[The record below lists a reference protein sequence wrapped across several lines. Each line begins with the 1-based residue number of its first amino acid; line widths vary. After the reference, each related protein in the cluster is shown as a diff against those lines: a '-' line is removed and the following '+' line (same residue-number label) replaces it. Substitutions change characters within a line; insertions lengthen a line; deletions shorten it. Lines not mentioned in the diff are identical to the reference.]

1 LGIIRQKLNLL
12 DIFKSMKNIKFIFL
26 LLLFAISF
34 STIDAQSRKQKGLFK
49 LAKQEYSQLRFA
61 YAIPVFKQ
69 LLLTQPKDTNALVLL
84 AKSYQNVNQID
95 SAVKYYNLAN
105 LSGVKYNTDMAESY
119 AMLGNYDKAIQI
131 YKQLIDSNKTKLADA
146 RFFGFNNPKKL
157 VGDSLDFKIFNTK
170 INSSFNEFNGVLY
183 QNGLFYETNQFES
196 TPVKKKFFLWNW
208 FMNKSKFAPEF
219 AWDGAGFTKLYFYP
233 NTDSLRID
241 TLVSGQW
248 VEKRP
253 LYNYTNYSSNSPND
267 TRKIMN
273 TYDVKSKGNN
283 LIVGEVFNGFKS
295 DKMNLGAVSFTADG
309 KMAYYTRN
317 QKKSTNIYQL
327 EIWEAILKEGK
338 WVNAHKMFF
347 NNPKFSYFHPAITP
361 DGKRLYYVTD
371 DNTGEGGTDI
381 YYVERNEDGSWK
393 NTVNLGQDINTAGN
407 ELFPTFYEGNLFLS
421 SNGHPGLGGLDI
433 YRLIKGTN
441 GEPVL
446 KNMGYPINSSKDDFA
461 FSIQGTKGFFSTNRN
476 GSDDILSYDYKQS
489 FVKLVGKL
497 LVDSAVSIGQKIY
510 LYQKN
515 DQGRSILK
523 DSAIVDENGQYEF
536 KIRPNQSYDLVVFND
551 EGNRF
556 QQTIISDG
564 YQKDNNDYVKNLA
577 VINMPLSDQLKQAKL
592 AADEALRKAELAVQ
606 TTKFIRAI
614 DSLKTLTKDYV
625 ELHHP
630 FDQVYIIEK
639 DLPNY
644 YKVIEMV
651 KRIKNKK
658 IVIVSAADCNG
669 SLEYNEDLSTRRANR
684 IYRTLSKL
692 SNNDVVIQNVGEREL
707 LKDCSEARKDIEAQV
722 VNRYSYIFIID
733 KK

>member
-1 LGIIRQKLNLL
+1 
-12 DIFKSMKNIKFIFL
+12 MKNIKFILL
-26 LLLFAISF
+26 LLLFSISF
-34 STIDAQSRKQKGLFK
+34 STIDAQSRKQKGLLK

-61 YAIPVFKQ
+61 YAIPVIKQ

-95 SAVKYYNLAN
+95 SAVKYYDLAN
-105 LSGVKYNTDMAESY
+105 LSGVKYNSDIAESY
-119 AMLGNYDKAIQI
+119 AMLGNYDKAVQI

-170 INSSFNEFNGVLY
+170 INTSFNEFNGVLY
-183 QNGLFYETNQFES
+183 QNGLMYETNQFES

-208 FMNKSKFAPEF
+208 LNSKQSKYAPEF

-241 TLVSGQW
+241 TLVNGKW
-248 VEKRP
+248 LEKES
-253 LYNYTNYSSNSPND
+253 LLNYSNYSTSSPND
-267 TRKIMN
+267 TRKLIK
-273 TYDVKSKGNN
+273 TYNSKSIVNN
-283 LIVGEVFNGFKS
+283 LILGEVFNGFKS

-327 EIWEAILKEGK
+327 EIWEAILKDGK

-393 NTVNLGQDINTAGN
+393 NTVNLGQDINSAGN

-461 FSIQGTKGFFSTNRN
+461 FSIQGSKGFFSTNRN
-476 GSDDILSYDYKQS
+476 GSDDILSYDYQQS
-489 FVKLVGKL
+489 LIKIIGKLFLDSAIYVGK
-497 LVDSAVSIGQKIY
+497 KIY

-515 DQGRSILK
+515 EQGRSILK
-523 DSAIVDENGQYEF
+523 DSAITDANAKYDF
-536 KIRPNQSYDLVVFND
+536 KIRPNQSYDLVAFDD

-556 QQTIISDG
+556 TQTIISDG
-564 YQKDNNDYVKNLA
+564 YQKDNNEYIKDVAL
-577 VINMPLSDQLKQAKL
+577 INIPLSDKLKQAKI
-592 AADEALRKAELAVQ
+592 AAAEALRKAELAVQ
-606 TTKFIRAI
+606 TTRFIRAI
-614 DSLKTLTKDYV
+614 DSLKSLTKDYV

-644 YKVIEMV
+644 YKVIELV

-707 LKDCSEARKDIEAQV
+707 LKDCTEARKDIEAQV

>member
-1 LGIIRQKLNLL
+1 
-12 DIFKSMKNIKFIFL
+12 MKNIKYILLFL
-26 LLLFAISF
+26 LLAISF
-34 STIDAQSRKQKGLFK
+34 NSLDAQSRKQKGLFK
-49 LAKQEYSQLRFA
+49 LAKQEFSQLRFA
-61 YAIPVFKQ
+61 YAIPVIKKY
-69 LLLTQPKDTNALVLL
+69 LLTEPKDTSALVLL

-95 SAVKYYNLAN
+95 SAVKYYDLAN
-105 LSGVKYNTDMAESY
+105 LFGVKYNSDMAEMY
-119 AMLGNYDKAIQI
+119 AMLGNYEGALKI
-131 YKQLIDSNKTKLADA
+131 YKSLIDSNKTKLADA
-146 RFFGFNNPKKL
+146 RFFGFNNRKKL
-157 VGDSLDFKIFNTK
+157 IGDSLDFNIYNTK
-170 INSSFNEFNGVLY
+170 INTSFNEFNGVLY
-183 QNGLFYETNQFES
+183 QNGLMYESNQFVS
-196 TPVKKKFFLWNW
+196 TVNKKKFFLWNW
-208 FMNKSKFAPEF
+208 LNLKKSNYAPEF

-233 NTDSLRID
+233 NTDSLRAD
-241 TLVSGQW
+241 TLISGQW
-248 VEKRP
+248 VEKKP
-253 LYNYTNYSSNSPND
+253 LYNYTNYSTINPND
-267 TRKIMN
+267 TRKVIK
-273 TYDVKSKGNN
+273 TYDVKSYGAKDIIGQ
-283 LIVGEVFNGFKS
+283 VFNGFKS

-309 KMAYYTRN
+309 KRAYYTRN
-317 QKKSTNIYQL
+317 QKKSFNTYQL
-327 EIWEAILKEGK
+327 EIWEAIQKDGK
-338 WVNAHKMFF
+338 WINAHKMFF

-371 DNTGEGGTDI
+371 DNSGEGGTDI

-433 YRLIKGTN
+433 YRLIKGIN

-461 FSIQGTKGFFSTNRN
+461 FSIQGTKGFFSTNRS
-476 GSDDILSYDYKQS
+476 GSDDILSFDFKQS
-489 FVKLVGKL
+489 FVKLVGKIL
-497 LVDSAVSIGQKIY
+497 MENNIEVDKKVY

-515 DQGRSILK
+515 EQGRSILK
-523 DSAIVDENGQYEF
+523 DSTIADANGNYEF
-536 KIRPNQSYDLVVFND
+536 KIRPNQAYDLVTLDD

-556 QQTIISDG
+556 QQTITSDE
-564 YQKDNNDYVKNLA
+564 YQKQNNDYVKNMA
-577 VINMPLSDQLKQAKL
+577 VINIPLSENVKQAKF
-592 AADEALRKAELAVQ
+592 AAAEALRKAELAVQ
-606 TTKFIRAI
+606 TTKFVRAI
-614 DSLKTLTKDYV
+614 DSLKSLTKFYV

-639 DLPNY
+639 DLPEY
-644 YKVIEMV
+644 YKVIELV
-651 KRIKNKK
+651 KRLKNKK

-707 LKDCSEARKDIEAQV
+707 LKDCSDAKKDIAAQV

>member
-1 LGIIRQKLNLL
+1 
-12 DIFKSMKNIKFIFL
+12 MKNIKYIL
-26 LLLFAISF
+26 LIVLIAISF
-34 STIDAQSRKQKGLFK
+34 NTLEAQSGKQKALFK

-61 YAIPVFKQ
+61 YAIPVIKQ
-69 LLLTQPKDTNALVLL
+69 LLLTQPKDTNALLLL
-84 AKSYQNVNQID
+84 AKSYQKVNQID
-95 SAVKYYNLAN
+95 SAVKYYDLASS
-105 LSGVKYNTDMAESY
+105 SGVKYISDMAEVH
-119 AMLGNYDKAIQI
+119 AMLGNYEKAVQI

-146 RFFGFNNPKKL
+146 RFFGFNNSKKL
-157 VGDSLDFKIFNTK
+157 VGDSLDFKIYNTK

-183 QNGLFYETNQFES
+183 QNGLMYETNQFES
-196 TPVKKKFFLWNW
+196 IPAKKKFFLWNL
-208 FMNKSKFAPEF
+208 FTNKSKFAPEF

-233 NTDSLRID
+233 NTDSLRVD
-241 TLVSGQW
+241 TLISGQW
-248 VEKRP
+248 FEKKP
-253 LYNYTNYSSNSPND
+253 LYNYTNYSTNSPND
-267 TRKIMN
+267 TRKIIN
-273 TYDVKSKGNN
+273 TYDVKSKGSNA
-283 LIVGEVFNGFKS
+283 IVGAIFNGFKS

-309 KMAYYTRN
+309 KKAYYTRN

-407 ELFPTFYEGNLFLS
+407 ELFPTFYEGNLFIS

-461 FSIQGTKGFFSTNRN
+461 FSIQGTKGFFSTNRS
-476 GSDDILSYDYKQS
+476 GSDDILSFDYKQS

-497 LVDSAVSIGQKIY
+497 LLDSAVSIGKKIY
-510 LYQKN
+510 LYQN
-515 DQGRSILK
+515 NEQGMSILK
-523 DSAIVDENGQYEF
+523 DSTITDVNGQYEF
-536 KIRPNQSYDLVVFND
+536 RIRPNQSYDLVAFDD
-551 EGNRF
+551 EGNRI
-556 QQTIISDG
+556 QQSTTSDG
-564 YQKDNNDYVKNLA
+564 YQKQNNEYIKDVAL
-577 VINMPLSDQLKQAKL
+577 INIPLSDKLKQAKIA
-592 AADEALRKAELAVQ
+592 AADALRKAELAVQ

-639 DLPNY
+639 DLPDY
-644 YKVIEMV
+644 YKVIELV

-707 LKDCSEARKDIEAQV
+707 LKDCSEARNDIEAQV

>member
-1 LGIIRQKLNLL
+1 
-12 DIFKSMKNIKFIFL
+12 MKNKKYIL
-26 LLLFAISF
+26 LILLIAITF
-34 STIDAQSRKQKGLFK
+34 NTLEAQSRKQKGLFK
-49 LAKQEYSQLRFA
+49 LAKQEYNQLRFA
-61 YAIPVFKQ
+61 YAIPVIKQ
-69 LLLTQPKDTNALVLL
+69 LLLTQPKDTNALILL
-84 AKSYQNVNQID
+84 AKSYQKVNQID
-95 SAVKYYNLAN
+95 SAVKYYDLAN
-105 LSGVKYNTDMAESY
+105 LSGVKYNADMAEVH
-119 AMLGNYDKAIQI
+119 AMLGNYDKAVQI

-146 RFFGFNNPKKL
+146 RFFGFNNSKKL
-157 VGDSLDFKIFNTK
+157 VGDSLDFKVYNTK
-170 INSSFNEFNGVLY
+170 INTSFNEFNGVLY
-183 QNGLFYETNQFES
+183 QNGLMYETNQFES

-208 FMNKSKFAPEF
+208 LINKSKFAPEF

-233 NTDSLRID
+233 NTDSLRTD
-241 TLVSGQW
+241 TLTSGKW
-248 VEKRP
+248 VEKKP
-253 LYNYTNYSSNSPND
+253 LYNYTNYSRNSPND
-267 TRKIMN
+267 TRKLIK
-273 TYDVKSKGNN
+273 TYDIKSIGNQF
-283 LIVGEVFNGFKS
+283 IIGQVFNAFKS
-295 DKMNLGAVSFTADG
+295 DKTNLGAVSFTADG
-309 KMAYYTRN
+309 KRAYYTRN
-317 QKKSTNIYQL
+317 QKKSFNTYQL
-327 EIWEAILKEGK
+327 EIWEAILKDGK
-338 WVNAHKMFF
+338 WMNAHKMFF
-347 NNPKFSYFHPAITP
+347 NNSKFSYFHPAITP

-461 FSIQGTKGFFSTNRN
+461 FSIQGNKGFFSTNRN
-476 GSDDILSYDYKQS
+476 GTDDILSFDYQQS
-489 FVKLVGKL
+489 SVKLVGKL
-497 LVDSAVSIGQKIY
+497 LLDSAVSISNKIY

-515 DQGRSILK
+515 EQGRSILI
-523 DSAIVDENGQYEF
+523 DSANVDVN
-536 KIRPNQSYDLVVFND
+536 DLVTLDD

-556 QQTIISDG
+556 QQTFISEG
-564 YQKDNNDYVKNLA
+564 YQKQNNIYVKKVAL
-577 VINMPLSDQLKQAKL
+577 INIPLSEKLKQAKL
-592 AADEALRKAELAVQ
+592 VAAEALRKAELAVQ

-625 ELHHP
+625 ELHHA
-630 FDQVYIIEK
+630 FDQVFIIEK

-644 YKVIEMV
+644 YKLIEMV

-707 LKDCSEARKDIEAQV
+707 LKDCTEARKDIEAQV

>member
-1 LGIIRQKLNLL
+1 
-12 DIFKSMKNIKFIFL
+12 MKNIKYL
-26 LLLFAISF
+26 LLIVLIAISF
-34 STIDAQSRKQKGLFK
+34 NTLEAQSRKEKGLFK
-49 LAKQEYSQLRFA
+49 LAQQEFNQLRFA
-61 YAIPVFKQ
+61 YAIPVFKKF
-69 LLLTQPKDTNALVLL
+69 LLTQPKDTNALVLL
-84 AKSYQNVNQID
+84 AKSYQKVNQID
-95 SAVKYYNLAN
+95 SAVKYYDLAS
-105 LSGVKYNTDMAESY
+105 LSGVNYNSDMAESH
-119 AMLGNYDKAIQI
+119 AMLGNYAKAIQI
-131 YKQLIDSNKTKLADA
+131 YKQLIENNKTKLADA
-146 RFFGFNNPKKL
+146 RFFGFKNTKKL
-157 VGDSLDFKIFNTK
+157 VGDSLDFKIYNTK
-170 INSSFNEFNGVLY
+170 INTSFNEFNGVLY
-183 QNGLFYETNQFES
+183 QNGLMYETNQFGAIPE
-196 TPVKKKFFLWNW
+196 KKPFFLWNW
-208 FMNKSKFAPEF
+208 LNSKQSKYAPEF
-219 AWDGAGFTKLYFYP
+219 AWDGAGFTKLYFYS
-233 NTDSLRID
+233 NSDSLRID
-241 TLVSGQW
+241 TLISGQW
-248 VEKRP
+248 IEKQP
-253 LYNYTNYSSNSPND
+253 HYNYSNYSTNSPND
-267 TRKIMN
+267 TRKVIK
-273 TYDVKSKGNN
+273 TYNAKSVETNY
-283 LIVGEVFNGFKS
+283 IVGEVFNGFKS

-309 KMAYYTRN
+309 KRAYYTRN
-317 QKKSTNIYQL
+317 QKKSFNIYQL
-327 EIWEAILKEGK
+327 EIWEAIQIDGK
-338 WVNAHKMFF
+338 WMNARKMFF

-446 KNMGYPINSSKDDFA
+446 KNMGYPINSFKDDFA

-476 GSDDILSYDYKQS
+476 GSDDILSFDYKQS

-497 LVDSAVSIGQKIY
+497 FVDSAVYMGKKIY
-510 LYQKN
+510 LYQIN
-515 DQGRSILK
+515 EQGRSILK
-523 DSAIVDENGQYEF
+523 DSAIADANGQYEF
-536 KIRPNQSYDLVVFND
+536 NIRPNQSYDLVAFDD
-551 EGNRF
+551 EGYRF
-556 QQTIISDG
+556 QQSIVSDE
-564 YQKDNNDYVKNLA
+564 YQKQNNEYIKNIAL
-577 VINMPLSDQLKQAKL
+577 INLPLSDKLKQAKIA
-592 AADEALRKAELAVQ
+592 AADALRKAELAVQ

-639 DLPNY
+639 DLPDY
-644 YKVIEMV
+644 YKVIELV

-707 LKDCSEARKDIEAQV
+707 LKDCTEARKDIEAQV

>member
-1 LGIIRQKLNLL
+1 
-12 DIFKSMKNIKFIFL
+12 MKNIKYL
-26 LLLFAISF
+26 LLIVLIAISF
-34 STIDAQSRKQKGLFK
+34 NALEAQSRKEKGLFK
-49 LAKQEYSQLRFA
+49 LAQQEFNQLRFA
-61 YAIPVFKQ
+61 YAIPVFKKF
-69 LLLTQPKDTNALVLL
+69 LLTQPKDTNALVLL
-84 AKSYQNVNQID
+84 AKSYQKVNQID
-95 SAVKYYNLAN
+95 SAVKYYNLAS
-105 LSGVKYNTDMAESY
+105 LSGVNYNSDMAESH
-119 AMLGNYDKAIQI
+119 AMLGNYAKAIQI
-131 YKQLIDSNKTKLADA
+131 YKQLIENNKTKLADA
-146 RFFGFNNPKKL
+146 RYFGFNNPKKL
-157 VGDSLDFKIFNTK
+157 VGDSLDFKIYNTK
-170 INSSFNEFNGVLY
+170 INTSLNEFNGVLY
-183 QNGLFYETNQFES
+183 QNGLMYETNQFEFI
-196 TPVKKKFFLWNW
+196 PAKKKFFIWNW

-219 AWDGAGFTKLYFYP
+219 AWDGAGFTKLYFYS
-233 NTDSLRID
+233 NTDSLRTD

-248 VEKRP
+248 VEKKP
-253 LYNYTNYSSNSPND
+253 LYNYSNYSTNSPND
-267 TRKIMN
+267 TRKVIK
-273 TYDVKSKGNN
+273 TYNAKSIGSNY
-283 LIVGEVFNGFKS
+283 IVGEVFSGFKS

-309 KMAYYTRN
+309 KRAYYTRN
-317 QKKSTNIYQL
+317 QKKSFNIYQL
-327 EIWEAILKEGK
+327 EIWEAIQIDGK
-338 WVNAHKMFF
+338 WMNARKLFF
-347 NNPKFSYFHPAITP
+347 NNSKFSYFHPAITP
-361 DGKRLYYVTD
+361 DGKRLYYVSD

-433 YRLIKGTN
+433 YRLIKGAN

-476 GSDDILSYDYKQS
+476 GSDDILSFDYKQS

-497 LVDSAVSIGQKIY
+497 LVDSAIYMGKKIY

-515 DQGRSILK
+515 EQGRSILK
-523 DSAIVDENGQYEF
+523 DSAITDANGQYAF
-536 KIRPNQSYDLVVFND
+536 NIRPNQAFDLVAFDD
-551 EGNRF
+551 EGNRL
-556 QQTIISDG
+556 QQSSISDE
-564 YQKDNNDYVKNLA
+564 YQKQNNEYIKNIAL
-577 VINMPLSDQLKQAKL
+577 INLPLSDKSKQAKIA
-592 AADEALRKAELAVQ
+592 AADALRKAELAVQ
-606 TTKFIRAI
+606 TTKFIRVI

-639 DLPNY
+639 DLPDY
-644 YKVIEMV
+644 YKVIELV

-692 SNNDVVIQNVGEREL
+692 SDNEVVIKQVGEREL
-707 LKDCSEARKDIEAQV
+707 LKDCSDARKDIAAQV

>member
-1 LGIIRQKLNLL
+1 
-12 DIFKSMKNIKFIFL
+12 MKNIKYILLFL
-26 LLLFAISF
+26 LLAISF
-34 STIDAQSRKQKGLFK
+34 NSLVAQSRKQKGLFK
-49 LAKQEYSQLRFA
+49 LAKQEFSQLRFA
-61 YAIPVFKQ
+61 YAIPVIKKY
-69 LLLTQPKDTNALVLL
+69 LLNEPKDTSALVLL

-95 SAVKYYNLAN
+95 SAVKYYDLAN
-105 LSGVKYNTDMAESY
+105 LFGVKYNSDMAEMY
-119 AMLGNYDKAIQI
+119 AMLGNYEGALKI
-131 YKQLIDSNKTKLADA
+131 YKSLIDSNKTKLADA
-146 RFFGFNNPKKL
+146 RFFGFNNRKKL
-157 VGDSLDFKIFNTK
+157 IGDSLDFNIYNTK
-170 INSSFNEFNGVLY
+170 INTSFNEFNGVLY
-183 QNGLFYETNQFES
+183 QNGLMYESNQFES
-196 TPVKKKFFLWNW
+196 TVNKKKFFLWNW
-208 FMNKSKFAPEF
+208 LNLKKSNYAPEF

-233 NTDSLRID
+233 NTDSLRAD
-241 TLVSGQW
+241 TLISGQW
-248 VEKRP
+248 VEKKP
-253 LYNYTNYSSNSPND
+253 LYNYTNYSTISPND
-267 TRKIMN
+267 TRKVIKN
-273 TYDVKSKGNN
+273 YDVKSYGAKDIIGQ
-283 LIVGEVFNGFKS
+283 VFNGFKS

-309 KMAYYTRN
+309 KRAYYTRN
-317 QKKSTNIYQL
+317 QKKSFNTYQL
-327 EIWEAILKEGK
+327 EIWEAIQKDGK
-338 WVNAHKMFF
+338 WINAHKMFF

-371 DNTGEGGTDI
+371 DNSGEGGTDI

-433 YRLIKGTN
+433 YRLIKGIN

-476 GSDDILSYDYKQS
+476 GSDDILSFDFKQS
-489 FVKLVGKL
+489 FVKLVGKIL
-497 LVDSAVSIGQKIY
+497 IENNIEADKKVY

-515 DQGRSILK
+515 EQGRSILK
-523 DSAIVDENGQYEF
+523 DSTIVDANGNYEF
-536 KIRPNQSYDLVVFND
+536 KIRPNQAYDLVTLDD

-556 QQTIISDG
+556 QQTITSDE
-564 YQKDNNDYVKNLA
+564 YQKQNNDYVKNMA
-577 VINMPLSDQLKQAKL
+577 VINIPLSENVKQAKF
-592 AADEALRKAELAVQ
+592 AAAEALRKAELAVQ
-606 TTKFIRAI
+606 TTKFVRAV
-614 DSLKTLTKDYV
+614 DSLKSLTKFYV

-639 DLPNY
+639 DLPEY
-644 YKVIEMV
+644 YKVIELV
-651 KRIKNKK
+651 KRLKNKK

-707 LKDCSEARKDIEAQV
+707 LKDCSDAKKDIAAQV